1 MNIKEALQMGVPV
14 LIIGKSGQGKSTSL
28 RNFGEEEISLINV
41 SKKPLPFQKK
51 FTKTIETDDYNK
63 IHQLLDKSS
72 SNSIVID
79 DASYLITN
87 MFMNKHSS
95 LGGGN
100 AVFQLYNNIGDEF
113 WRIIEHIKSLPPQKV
128 VYVIMHEERNDFGEV
143 KPKTIGKM
151 LDEKVC
157 IEGMFTIVLRC
168 IADKGRHFFRTQTDG
183 MDVAKS
189 PMGMFQDFEIDNDL
203 KLVDGVI
210 RQYWG
215 I

>member
-1 MNIKEALQMGVPV
+1 MGIPV

-28 RNFGEEEISLINV
+28 RNFEENEIALINV
-41 SKKPLPFQKK
+41 SKKPLPFRKK
-51 FTKTIETDDYNK
+51 FKSTRDTDNYEEIK
-63 IHQLLDKSS
+63 SLLAQTAK
-72 SNSIVID
+72 NSIVID

-95 LGGGN
+95 AGAGN
-100 AVFQLYNNIGDEF
+100 AVFAMYNNLGDEF
-113 WRIIEHIKSLPPQKV
+113 WRLIEHIKTLPPNKV
-128 VYVIMHEERNDFGEV
+128 VYVIMHEDRSEFGEI
-143 KPKTIGKM
+143 KPKTIGKL

-168 IADKGRHFFRTQTDG
+168 MADKGRHFFRTQTDG

-189 PMGMFQDFEIDNDL
+189 PYGMFEQYEIDNDL
-203 KLVDGVI
+203 KMVDQTI
-210 RQYWG
+210 RAYWG

>member
-1 MNIKEALQMGVPV
+1 MGVPV

-51 FTKTIETDDYNK
+51 FKKTIETDDYNK

-87 MFMNKHSS
+87 MFMTKHSS
-95 LGGGN
+95 AGGGN
-100 AVFQLYNNIGDEF
+100 AVYQLYNNLGDEF
-113 WRIIEHIKSLPPQKV
+113 WRLIEHIKSLPPNKV
-128 VYVIMHEERNDFGEV
+128 VYVIMHEERNEFGDV
-143 KPKTIGKM
+143 KPKTIGKL
-151 LDEKVC
+151 LDDKVC

-183 MDVAKS
+183 MDVAKT
-189 PMGMFQDFEIDNDL
+189 PMGMFADFEIDNDL

-210 RQYWG
+210 RNYWG

>member
-1 MNIKEALQMGVPV
+1 MGIPV
-14 LIIGKSGQGKSTSL
+14 LIIGKSGQGKSTAL

-51 FTKTIETDDYNK
+51 FKKTIETDDYNK

-95 LGGGN
+95 AGAGN
-100 AVFQLYNNIGDEF
+100 AVFVLYNNLGDEF
-113 WRIIEHIKSLPPQKV
+113 WRLIEHIKSLPPQKI
-128 VYVIMHEERNDFGEV
+128 VYVIMHEDRSDFGEI
-143 KPKTIGKM
+143 KPKTIGKL
-151 LDEKVC
+151 LDDKVC
-157 IEGMFTIVLRC
+157 IEGMFTVVLRC
-168 IADKGRHFFRTQTDG
+168 MADKGRHFFRTQTDG

-189 PMGMFQDFEIDNDL
+189 PFGMFEQFEIDNDL

-210 RQYWG
+210 RNYWG
-215 I
+215 LNDVPTA

>member
-1 MNIKEALQMGVPV
+1 MGVPV

-28 RNFGEEEISLINV
+28 INFEENEIALINV
-41 SKKPLPFQKK
+41 SKKPLPFRKK
-51 FTKTIETDDYNK
+51 FKSTRDTDNYEEIK
-63 IHQLLDKSS
+63 GLLSQTVK
-72 SNSIVID
+72 NSIVID

-95 LGGGN
+95 AGAGN
-100 AVFQLYNNIGDEF
+100 AVFAMYNNLGDEF
-113 WRIIEHIKSLPPQKV
+113 WRLIEHIKTLEPNKV
-128 VYVIMHEERNDFGEV
+128 VYVIMHEERSEFGEI
-143 KPKTIGKM
+143 KPKTIGKL

-168 IADKGRHFFRTQTDG
+168 MADKGRHFFRTQTDG

-189 PMGMFQDFEIDNDL
+189 PYGMFEQYEIANDL
-203 KLVDGVI
+203 KLVDQTI
-210 RQYWG
+210 RAYWG

>member
-1 MNIKEALQMGVPV
+1 MGIPV

-51 FTKTIETDDYNK
+51 FKKAIETDDYNK

-72 SNSIVID
+72 SDSIVID

-87 MFMNKHSS
+87 MFMNKHSTA
-95 LGGGN
+95 GAGN
-100 AVFQLYNNIGDEF
+100 AVFALYNNLGDEF
-113 WRIIEHIKSLPPQKV
+113 WRLIEHIKALPPQKV
-128 VYVIMHEERNDFGEV
+128 VYVIMHEDRSDFGEI
-143 KPKTIGKM
+143 KPKTIGKL
-151 LDEKVC
+151 LDDKVC
-157 IEGMFTIVLRC
+157 IEGMFTVVLRC
-168 IADKGRHFFRTQTDG
+168 MADKGRHFFRTQTDG

-189 PMGMFQDFEIDNDL
+189 PFGMFEQFEIDNDL
-203 KLVDGVI
+203 KLVDQTI
-210 RQYWG
+210 RAYWG

>member
-1 MNIKEALQMGVPV
+1 MGVPV

-51 FTKTIETDDYNK
+51 FKKTIETDDYNK

-72 SNSIVID
+72 SDSIVID

-95 LGGGN
+95 AGGGN
-100 AVFQLYNNIGDEF
+100 AVYQLYNNLGDEF
-113 WRIIEHIKSLPPQKV
+113 WRLIEHIKSLPPNKV
-128 VYVIMHEERNDFGEV
+128 VYVIMHEERSEFGDV
-143 KPKTIGKM
+143 KPKTIGKL
-151 LDEKVC
+151 LDDKVC

-183 MDVAKS
+183 MDVAKT
-189 PMGMFQDFEIDNDL
+189 PMGMFADFEIDNDL

>member
-1 MNIKEALQMGVPV
+1 MGVPV

-51 FTKTIETDDYNK
+51 FKKTIETDDYNK
-63 IHQLLDKSS
+63 IHGLLDKSS

-87 MFMNKHSS
+87 MFMNKHSNA
-95 LGGGN
+95 GGGN
-100 AVFQLYNNIGDEF
+100 AVYTLYNNLGDEF
-113 WRIIEHIKSLPPQKV
+113 WRLIEHIKELPPNKV
-128 VYVIMHEERNDFGEV
+128 VYVIMHEERSEFGDV
-143 KPKTIGKM
+143 KPKTIGKL
-151 LDEKVC
+151 LDDKVC

-168 IADKGRHFFRTQTDG
+168 ISDKGRHFFRTQTDG
-183 MDVAKS
+183 MDVAKT
-189 PMGMFQDFEIDNDL
+189 PMGMFNDFEIDNDL
-203 KLVDGVI
+203 KMVDGVI
-210 RQYWG
+210 RTYWG